1 MADARKSLEDLLG
14 TLGESSQ
21 FVSYGSLPPVL
32 PGLKVKGAG
41 LIGLPVSAADAKRL
55 IAQAEQAPYGRGEET
70 ILDTN
75 VRRVWQ
81 LDPSQFALENREWD
95 AHVAAI
101 VDAVRQDFGI
111 AQKVKPE
118 LYKLLVYEKGSFFAP
133 HRDTE
138 KTSRMFATLVVCLPS
153 RHAGGA
159 LIVRH
164 DGQTATIDF
173 AKQGGEF
180 ETQYAAFYADCE
192 HEIKPVASG
201 YRICLVYNLATA
213 GKKQP
218 AAPQNSA
225 AVAAA
230 AKLLSSLFADA
241 AAGPQKIA
249 VPFKHQY
256 TEAGLDPRQL
266 KGADRA
272 CADVLVRA
280 AESLG
285 YEVYFALL
293 THWQSGEVD
302 YETMDYDP
310 YRRRSSYRWSDD
322 DDDDDDDDDY
332 GSGDDSGVDM
342 GEVFDEALTLDHWRD
357 PQGRQRR
364 FGQIRLEE
372 SEILN
377 TCDKEDWACRQEI
390 EEASGNAGVSMERW
404 YRQGVIVIWPSDR
417 TFRILAAEGQQA
429 ALPELEKRAARA
441 KRPDALAACRQFA
454 TEIVAHWQP
463 RQRCPQGEDAYSGRM
478 LKALER
484 IDATDLVERFVRDVL
499 PQDYD
504 GSEGKTLL
512 RLCGRLGWQRLA
524 PAMCRLIAGQ
534 KPDDFHSR
542 LDQLV
547 ALCKPLCCDP
557 PAVTDERR
565 AACAEM
571 AAALAQAIERWDKK
585 PAGTYYGSSE
595 TRKGVVDDMVRIL
608 AAISDRERLDWL
620 VTHVVGHAS
629 HYDLRRVLVPE
640 VTAIYR
646 WLAQVPAARPAAERL
661 WEHCRSEL
669 RAATAEPIEAP
680 KDWAR
685 EADLGCKCADCRA
698 TGRLLARSGGP
709 RGTLSAS
716 QGSAAAPPRHHR
728 RPPVRLHARHRAQR
742 LAANIGLH
750 QDPGILRAAAQ
761 AIRRRLDDVRAVGQA
776 FPCGEFPRG
785 QAQPGVVARRQEEA
799 EGQQRLA
806 GILTPRIIL
815 AGPAAR
821 PQGGRWLTIVH

>member
-1 MADARKSLEDLLG
+1 MVDARKSLEDLLG
-14 TLGESSQ
+14 ALGESAQ
-21 FVSYGSLPPVL
+21 FATNGSLPPVL

-41 LIGLPVSAADAKRL
+41 LIGLPVSSADAKRL
-55 IAQAEQAPYGRGEET
+55 VAQAEQAPYGRGEKT

-75 VRRVWQ
+75 IRRVWQ

-101 VDAVRQDFGI
+101 VDAVKQDFGI

-153 RHAGGA
+153 HHEGGL

-173 AKQGGEF
+173 AKKGGEF

-192 HEIKPVASG
+192 HEIKPVTSG
-201 YRICLVYNLATA
+201 YRVCLVYNLATA

-218 AAPQNSA
+218 SAPQNSA
-225 AVAAA
+225 AVASAA
-230 AKLLSSLFADA
+230 TLLSSLFADA
-241 AAGPQKIA
+241 ASGPEKIA

-302 YETMDYDP
+302 YDTMDHDP
-310 YRRRSSYRWSDD
+310 YRRRRSYRWSDD
-322 DDDDDDDDDY
+322 DEDGDDDY
-332 GSGDDSGVDM
+332 GSGEFSGVEM
-342 GEVFDEALTLDHWRD
+342 GEVYDEALTLDHWRD
-357 PQGRQRR
+357 PQGRQLG
-364 FGQIRLEE
+364 FGEIGLEE

-377 TCDKEDWACRQEI
+377 TCDKQDWACRQEI
-390 EEASGNAGVSMERW
+390 EEASGNEGVSMERW
-404 YRQGVIVIWPSDR
+404 YRQGVIVIWPGDR

-429 ALPELEKRAARA
+429 ALPELERKAARA
-441 KRPDALAACRQFA
+441 KKPDAVAACRLFA
-454 TEIVAHWQP
+454 VEIVAHWHP
-463 RQRCPQGEDAYSGRM
+463 RRQSPQGEKSYSGRM
-478 LKALER
+478 LHVLER
-484 IDATDLVERFVRDVL
+484 IDATDLAERFIGDVL
-499 PQDYD
+499 PEDYD

-512 RLCGRLGWQRLA
+512 RLCGKLGWQQLV
-524 PAMCRLIAGQ
+524 PALCRLIARQ
-534 KPDDFHSR
+534 KPEDFHSR

-547 ALCKPLCCDP
+547 ALCEPLCCDP
-557 PAVTDERR
+557 PALTGDRL
-565 AACAEM
+565 AACAEV
-571 AAALAQAIERWDKK
+571 AAALVQAIERWDKK
-585 PAGTYYGSSE
+585 PAGAYYGSAE
-595 TRKGVVDDMVRIL
+595 TRKGVVDGTIRIL
-608 AAISDRERLDWL
+608 AAISDHERLDWL

-629 HYDLRRVLVPE
+629 HYDLRQVLIPE

-646 WLAQVPAARPAAERL
+646 RLSKVPAARPAAARL
-661 WEHCRSEL
+661 LEHCRTEL
-669 RAATAEPIEAP
+669 RPATAEPVQAP

-685 EADLGCKCADCRA
+685 KADLGCNCADCRA
-698 TGRLLARSGGP
+698 
-709 RGTLSAS
+709 
-716 QGSAAAPPRHHR
+716 
-728 RPPVRLHARHRAQR
+728 
-742 LAANIGLH
+742 LAAF
-750 QDPGILRAAAQ
+750 LR
-761 AIRRRLDDVRAVGQA
+761 D
-776 FPCGEFPRG
+776 
-785 QAQPGVVARRQEEA
+785 
-799 EGQQRLA
+799 
-806 GILTPRIIL
+806 
-815 AGPAAR
+815 PAAR
-821 PQGGRWLTIVH
+821 VGRFPLRKDRRQHLHRIIDGRNCDCTHVTERKGSPQTLVCTKTQASYERRLEQFGSDMTLLEQLETLATAENSKSAQPSRGSPRVVKKKRKGKNG